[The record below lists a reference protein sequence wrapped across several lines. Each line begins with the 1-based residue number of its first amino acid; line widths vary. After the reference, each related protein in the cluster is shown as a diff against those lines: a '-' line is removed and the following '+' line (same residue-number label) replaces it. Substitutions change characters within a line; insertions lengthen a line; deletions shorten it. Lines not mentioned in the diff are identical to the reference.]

1 MMSSLA
7 VVADTL
13 LVRQVPQ
20 VRSGFEQVVFVSAGV
35 SQVVTLVVVVLLA
48 IIFFRMW
55 KTQQALQEQLGHLAG
70 KVDPMIAS
78 ATEAAANVRV
88 LTDVVRRDA
97 VQAAEALR
105 EATGRVRDSVG
116 AVADRV
122 DDFSALLG
130 RVHARADAA
139 ADVAGV
145 ALDALRQGVRAMRHD
160 DADEESPYAEDS
172 PAPQAAPRRRKRR
185 RRGGSG
191 GGPRGGGPRGGGTSG
206 GEPSR

>member
-139 ADVAGV
+139 ADAAADVAGV

-191 GGPRGGGPRGGGTSG
+191 GGPRGGGTSG